1 MYSTL
6 IIAYLFLGGAA
17 GGAFLVMAAWSL
29 AFHRRS
35 LARSDRLRTAFRAL
49 RAVVYPAA
57 TVMLAVSMVCL
68 WWDLE
73 MPDRALLIFLIPR
86 PTVLTFGAA
95 VLTVELTLGLLL
107 TLANLFHSR
116 LLNGRVKRVLEIACC
131 ICSVAVMA
139 YTGFFLMSNIGV
151 PLWRTATL
159 VGLFFFSAASSG
171 ISTVLLIDYFV
182 QGQTYLL
189 RATRPLQR
197 LHLAC
202 LGLEAAF
209 LAAFVVAA
217 ATHPAAASA
226 FALLTSPEML
236 PTGILGVIGLG
247 IVLPFTLELYA
258 LLKKDCRMIPVS
270 DFVCLIGAFCL
281 RWIVIVCGVH

>member
-17 GGAFLVMAAWSL
+17 GGGFLVMAAWSL
-29 AFHRRS
+29 AFHRR
-35 LARSDRLRTAFRAL
+35 APYRSDRLRTAFRAL
-49 RAVVYPAA
+49 KSAVYTACTA
-57 TVMLAVSMVCL
+57 ILAISMICL

-86 PTVLTFGAA
+86 PTVLTFGAV
-95 VLTVELTLGLLL
+95 VLACELGLGILL

-116 LLNGRVKRVLEIACC
+116 LLGGAVKRVLETLCC
-131 ICSVAVMA
+131 LCSVAVMA
-139 YTGFFLMSNIGV
+139 YTGVFLMSNIGV
-151 PLWRTATL
+151 PLWHTPAL
-159 VGLFFFSAASSG
+159 VGLFFFSALSSG

-197 LHLAC
+197 CHLAC
-202 LGLEAAF
+202 LALEF
-209 LAAFVVAA
+209 LCLGAFVGATAA
-217 ATHPAAASA
+217 NPKAAASLA
-226 FALLTSPEML
+226 PITSPDLL
-236 PTGILGVIGLG
+236 PVSILGVIGLG
-247 IVLPFTLELYA
+247 IVIPFLVELYA
-258 LLKKDCRMIPVS
+258 LLRKDCRTIPVS
-270 DFVCLIGAFCL
+270 DFVCLVGACCL